1 MYATN
6 SIAGTVDNAV
16 HIVCKS
22 YNIRSGFS
30 IMIPDE
36 KLNSNNKTHYVY
48 KQEEY
53 YSLKSHEY
61 LIKAIFM

>member
-6 SIAGTVDNAV
+6 SIAGTVDNTV
-16 HIVCKS
+16 HIVQ
-22 YNIRSGFS
+22 YSGFS

-48 KQEEY
+48 KQEDY

>member
-1 MYATN
+1 MYAIN
-6 SIAGTVDNAV
+6 SIAGTVDNNAV
-16 HIVCKS
+16 HIVQ
-22 YNIRSGFS
+22 YSGFS
-30 IMIPDE
+30 IRIPDE

-53 YSLKSHEY
+53 YSLKSHEF

>member
-6 SIAGTVDNAV
+6 SIAGTVDNTV
-16 HIVCKS
+16 HIVQ
-22 YNIRSGFS
+22 YSGFS
-30 IMIPDE
+30 IMVPDG